1 MKKENSCEIKLA
13 DGSIIT
19 LYLREDNCLGMIM
32 DGRDFTDEIRGVVA
46 KHKAQH
52 IKKEIRRNE
61 NGGNKKDRAPF
72 K

>member
-46 KHKAQH
+46 KHKAH
-52 IKKEIRRNE
+52 VITRKERRE
-61 NGGNKKDRAPF
+61 Q
-72 K
+72 